1 MNLYPSASL
10 VRVRGLQMEM
20 PGWNGVE
27 GPTGRARAAAEA
39 LRGAGAWKGA
49 LRERMEALSW
59 DRITGARRPRSR
71 MSGSTSARQR
81 PSSATRKD

>member
-1 MNLYPSASL
+1 M
-10 VRVRGLQMEM
+10 GM
-20 PGWNGVE
+20 PEWNGVE
-27 GPTGRARAAAEA
+27 RSAGRARSAADA
-39 LRGAGAWKGA
+39 LRGAGGWKGA

-81 PSSATRKD
+81 PSTASRND

>member
-1 MNLYPSASL
+1 M
-10 VRVRGLQMEM
+10 GM
-20 PGWNGVE
+20 PGWNGVD
-27 GPTGRARAAAEA
+27 GPAGRALAAAEA

-81 PSSATRKD
+81 SSSAVRKD